1 MRSLLLTAA
10 LLSATFTSA
19 AEVFTDGPAQKVGEG
34 YKFTEGP
41 AWHPQE
47 KAFYFSDIPSNN
59 MQRWTADG
67 GSKLF
72 LDRKSRSNGIVVDP
86 QGRLIFCEIDKRA
99 IVRRAQDGT
108 ETILADNVGGQKL
121 NAPND
126 LWLAPNGDIYF
137 TLPKLRPSK
146 AKKDGVPEDVLNGT
160 LCRISADGKSVTNVG
175 KAVGVEA
182 PNGVVGTSSG
192 KQIWW
197 TDGTVCKTAKINS
210 DGTLSDPK
218 VAAKVGSDG
227 LAVDARGRLYTTAKE
242 GLAIHDADANQIGLI
257 PVPESPSNMKFGGV
271 DGTTLFITART
282 GAYLV
287 KSKTPGESFGK

>member
-1 MRSLLLTAA
+1 M
-10 LLSATFTSA
+10 
-19 AEVFTDGPAQKVGEG
+19 
-34 YKFTEGP
+34 
-41 AWHPQE
+41 
-47 KAFYFSDIPSNN
+47 
-59 MQRWTADG
+59 
-67 GSKLF
+67 
-72 LDRKSRSNGIVVDP
+72 
-86 QGRLIFCEIDKRA
+86 
-99 IVRRAQDGT
+99 RRAQDGT

-137 TLPKLRPSK
+137 TLPKLRPAK

-182 PNGVVGTSSG
+182 PNGVVGTSNG

-197 TDGTVCKTAKINS
+197 TDGAVCKTAKINA

-242 GLAIHDADANQIGLI
+242 GLAIHDDEANQIGLI

-287 KSKTPGESFGK
+287 KSKTAGEGFGK

>member
-10 LLSATFTSA
+10 LLSASFASA

-59 MQRWTADG
+59 IQRWTAEG
-67 GSKLF
+67 GSKLSV
-72 LDRKSRSNGIVVDP
+72 DRKSRSNGIVIDP

-108 ETILADNVGGQKL
+108 ETILADNVAGQKL

-137 TLPKLRPSK
+137 TLPKLRPAK

-182 PNGVVGTSSG
+182 PNGVVGTSNG

-197 TDGTVCKTAKINS
+197 TDGAVCKTAKINA

-227 LAVDARGRLYTTAKE
+227 LAVDARGRLYTTAKG
-242 GLAIHDADANQIGLI
+242 GLAVHDDEANEIGFI
-257 PVPESPSNMKFGGV
+257 SVPESPSNMKFGGV
-271 DGTTLFITART
+271 DGKTLFITART

-287 KSKTPGESFGK
+287 KSKTPGEGFGK

>member
-10 LLSATFTSA
+10 LFSASIAYA
-19 AEVFTDGPAQKVGEG
+19 AEVFTYGPAQKVGEG

-59 MQRWTADG
+59 IQRWTAEG

-72 LDRKSRSNGIVVDP
+72 VDRKSRSNGIVIDP

-108 ETILADNVGGQKL
+108 ETILADNVAGQKL

-137 TLPKLRPSK
+137 TLPKLRPAK

-182 PNGVVGTSSG
+182 PNGVVGTSNG

-197 TDGTVCKTAKINS
+197 TDGAVCKTAKINA

-242 GLAIHDADANQIGLI
+242 GLAIHDDEANQIGFI
-257 PVPESPSNMKFGGV
+257 SVPESPSNMKFGGV

-287 KSKTPGESFGK
+287 KSKTAGEGFGK

>member
-10 LLSATFTSA
+10 LLSASIASA
-19 AEVFTDGPAQKVGEG
+19 AEVFTYGPAQKVGEG

-59 MQRWTADG
+59 IQRWTAEG

-72 LDRKSRSNGIVVDP
+72 VDRKSRSNGIVIDP

-108 ETILADNVGGQKL
+108 ETILADNVVGQKL

-137 TLPKLRPSK
+137 TLPKLRPAK

-182 PNGVVGTSSG
+182 PNGVVGTSNG
-192 KQIWW
+192 KKIWW
-197 TDGTVCKTAKINS
+197 TDGSVCKTAKINA

-227 LAVDARGRLYTTAKE
+227 LAVDARGRLYTTAKG
-242 GLAIHDADANQIGLI
+242 GLAVHDDEANEIGFI
-257 PVPESPSNMKFGGV
+257 AVPESPSNMKFGGV

-282 GAYLV
+282 GAYIV
-287 KSKTPGESFGK
+287 EMKVRGDGFGK

>member
-10 LLSATFTSA
+10 LFSASIASA
-19 AEVFTDGPAQKVGEG
+19 AEVFTYGPAQKIGEG

-59 MQRWTADG
+59 IQRWTAEG

-72 LDRKSRSNGIVVDP
+72 VDRKSRSNGIVIDP

-108 ETILADNVGGQKL
+108 ETILADNVAGQKL

-137 TLPKLRPSK
+137 TLPKLRPAK

-182 PNGVVGTSSG
+182 PNGVVGTSNG

-197 TDGTVCKTAKINS
+197 TDGAVCKTAKINA

-227 LAVDARGRLYTTAKE
+227 LAVDARGRLYTTAKG
-242 GLAIHDADANQIGLI
+242 GLAVHDDEANEIGFI
-257 PVPESPSNMKFGGV
+257 SVPESPSNMKFGGV

-287 KSKTPGESFGK
+287 KSKTPGEGFGK

>member
-10 LLSATFTSA
+10 LFSASFASA
-19 AEVFTDGPAQKVGEG
+19 AEVFTEGPAQKVGEG

-59 MQRWTADG
+59 MQRWTAEG

-99 IVRRAQDGT
+99 IVRRDKDGT
-108 ETILADNVGGQKL
+108 ETILADSCDGQKL
-121 NAPND
+121 TAPND

-146 AKKDGVPEDVLNGT
+146 AKKDAIPENVLNGT

-182 PNGVVGTSSG
+182 PNGVVGTSGG

-197 TDGTVCKTAKINS
+197 TDGTVCKTAKINA
-210 DGTLSDPK
+210 DGSLSDPK
-218 VAAKVGSDG
+218 VAAKVGR
-227 LAVDARGRLYTTAKE
+227 LGRRRPRPPLHHRQGRPRRA
-242 GLAIHDADANQIGLI
+242 
-257 PVPESPSNMKFGGV
+257 
-271 DGTTLFITART
+271 
-282 GAYLV
+282 
-287 KSKTPGESFGK
+287 

>member
-10 LLSATFTSA
+10 LFSASIASA
-19 AEVFTDGPAQKVGEG
+19 AEVFTYGPAQKIGEG

-59 MQRWTADG
+59 IQRWTAEG

-72 LDRKSRSNGIVVDP
+72 VDRKSRSNGIVIDP

-108 ETILADNVGGQKL
+108 ETILADNVAGQKL

-137 TLPKLRPSK
+137 TLPKLRPAK

-182 PNGVVGTSSG
+182 PNGVVGTSNG

-197 TDGTVCKTAKINS
+197 TDGAVCKTAKINA

-242 GLAIHDADANQIGLI
+242 GLAIHDDEANQIGFI
-257 PVPESPSNMKFGGV
+257 SVPESPSNMKFGGV

-287 KSKTPGESFGK
+287 KSKTAGEGFGK

>member
-10 LLSATFTSA
+10 LLSASIASA
-19 AEVFTDGPAQKVGEG
+19 AEVFTYGPAQKVGEG

-59 MQRWTADG
+59 IQRWTAEG

-72 LDRKSRSNGIVVDP
+72 VDRKSRSNGIVIDP

-108 ETILADNVGGQKL
+108 ETILADNVVGQKL

-137 TLPKLRPSK
+137 TLPKLRPAK

-182 PNGVVGTSSG
+182 PNGVVGTSNG
-192 KQIWW
+192 KKIWW
-197 TDGTVCKTAKINS
+197 TDGSVCKTAKINA

-227 LAVDARGRLYTTAKE
+227 LAVDARGRLYTTAKG
-242 GLAIHDADANQIGLI
+242 GLAIHDDEANEIGFI
-257 PVPESPSNMKFGGV
+257 SVPESPSNMKFGGV

-282 GAYLV
+282 GAYLL
-287 KSKTPGESFGK
+287 KSKTPGEGFGK

>member
-1 MRSLLLTAA
+1 M
-10 LLSATFTSA
+10 
-19 AEVFTDGPAQKVGEG
+19 
-34 YKFTEGP
+34 
-41 AWHPQE
+41 
-47 KAFYFSDIPSNN
+47 
-59 MQRWTADG
+59 
-67 GSKLF
+67 
-72 LDRKSRSNGIVVDP
+72 
-86 QGRLIFCEIDKRA
+86 
-99 IVRRAQDGT
+99 
-108 ETILADNVGGQKL
+108 LADNVAGQKL

-137 TLPKLRPSK
+137 TLPKLRPAK

-182 PNGVVGTSSG
+182 PNGVVGTSNG

-197 TDGTVCKTAKINS
+197 TDGTVCKTAKINA

-242 GLAIHDADANQIGLI
+242 GLAVHDADANQIGLI

-287 KSKTPGESFGK
+287 KSKTPGEGFAK

>member
-1 MRSLLLTAA
+1 MRSLLLAAA
-10 LLSATFTSA
+10 LLSASIASA
-19 AEVFTDGPAQKVGEG
+19 AEVFTYGPAQKVGEG

-59 MQRWTADG
+59 IQRWTAEG

-72 LDRKSRSNGIVVDP
+72 VDRKSRSNGIVIDP

-108 ETILADNVGGQKL
+108 ETILADNVAGQKL

-137 TLPKLRPSK
+137 TLPKLRPAK

-182 PNGVVGTSSG
+182 PNGVVGTSNG

-197 TDGTVCKTAKINS
+197 TDGAVCKTAKINA

-227 LAVDARGRLYTTAKE
+227 LAVDARGRLYTTAKG
-242 GLAIHDADANQIGLI
+242 GLAVHDDEANEIGFI
-257 PVPESPSNMKFGGV
+257 SVPENPSNMKFGGV

-287 KSKTPGESFGK
+287 KSKTAGEGFGK

>member
-10 LLSATFTSA
+10 LLSATFATA
-19 AEVFTDGPAQKVGEG
+19 AEVFTYGPAQKVGEG

-59 MQRWTADG
+59 IQRWTAEG

-72 LDRKSRSNGIVVDP
+72 VDRKSRSNGIVVDP

-99 IVRRAQDGT
+99 IVRRALDGT
-108 ETILADNVGGQKL
+108 ETILADSCDGQKL
-121 NAPND
+121 TAPND

-137 TLPKLRPSK
+137 TLPKLRPAK
-146 AKKDGVPEDVLNGT
+146 AKKDAIPENVLNGT

-182 PNGVVGTSSG
+182 PNGVVGTSGG

-197 TDGTVCKTAKINS
+197 TDGTVCKTARINA

-242 GLAIHDADANQIGLI
+242 GLAIHDAEANQIGLI
-257 PVPESPSNMKFGGV
+257 PFPESPSNMKFGGV
-271 DGTTLFITART
+271 DGTTLFVTART

-287 KSKTPGESFGK
+287 KSKTPGEGFGK

>member
-10 LLSATFTSA
+10 LFSASIAYA
-19 AEVFTDGPAQKVGEG
+19 AEVFTYGPAQKVGEG

-59 MQRWTADG
+59 IQRWTAEG

-72 LDRKSRSNGIVVDP
+72 VDRKSRSNGIVIDP

-108 ETILADNVGGQKL
+108 ETILADNVAGQKL

-137 TLPKLRPSK
+137 TLPKLRPAK

-182 PNGVVGTSSG
+182 PNGVVGTSNG

-197 TDGTVCKTAKINS
+197 TDGAVCKTAKIKA

-242 GLAIHDADANQIGLI
+242 GLAIHDDEANQIGFI
-257 PVPESPSNMKFGGV
+257 SVPESPSNMKFGGV

-287 KSKTPGESFGK
+287 KSKTAGEGFGK

>member
-10 LLSATFTSA
+10 LLSASIASA
-19 AEVFTDGPAQKVGEG
+19 AEVFTYGPAQKVGEG

-59 MQRWTADG
+59 MQRWTAEG

-72 LDRKSRSNGIVVDP
+72 VDRKSRSNGIVIDP

-108 ETILADNVGGQKL
+108 ETILADNVAGQKL

-137 TLPKLRPSK
+137 TLPKLRPAK

-160 LCRISADGKSVTNVG
+160 LCRISADGKSVTDVG

-182 PNGVVGTSSG
+182 PNGVVGTSNG
-192 KQIWW
+192 KKIWW
-197 TDGTVCKTAKINS
+197 TDGTVCKTAKINA
-210 DGTLSDPK
+210 DGTLSEPK

-227 LAVDARGRLYTTAKE
+227 LAVDARGRLYTTAKG
-242 GLAIHDADANQIGLI
+242 GLAVHDDEANEIGFI
-257 PVPESPSNMKFGGV
+257 SVPESPSNMKFGGV

-282 GAYLV
+282 GAYLL
-287 KSKTPGESFGK
+287 KSKTPGEGFAK

>member
-10 LLSATFTSA
+10 LLSASFASA
-19 AEVFTDGPAQKVGEG
+19 AEVFNAGPAKKVGEG

-59 MQRWTADG
+59 IQRWTAEG

-72 LDRKSRSNGIVVDP
+72 VDRKSRSNGIVIDP
-86 QGRLIFCEIDKRA
+86 QGCLIFCEIDKRA

-108 ETILADNVGGQKL
+108 ETILADNVAGQKL

-137 TLPKLRPSK
+137 TLPKLRPAK

-182 PNGVVGTSSG
+182 PNGVVGTSNG
-192 KQIWW
+192 KKIWW
-197 TDGTVCKTAKINS
+197 TDGSVCKTAKINA

-227 LAVDARGRLYTTAKE
+227 LAVDARGRLYTTAKG
-242 GLAIHDADANQIGLI
+242 GLAVHDDEANEIGFI
-257 PVPESPSNMKFGGV
+257 SVPESPSNMKFGGV

-287 KSKTPGESFGK
+287 KSKTPGEGFGK

>member
-1 MRSLLLTAA
+1 MLFLSSPFTTSLAC
-10 LLSATFTSA
+10 A
-19 AEVFTDGPAQKVGEG
+19 AEVFNATPAQKVGEG

-59 MQRWTADG
+59 IQRWTAEG

-72 LDRKSRSNGIVVDP
+72 VDRKSRSNGIVVDP

-99 IVRRAQDGT
+99 IVRRDKDGT
-108 ETILADNVGGQKL
+108 ETILADSCEGQKL
-121 NAPND
+121 TAPND

-137 TLPKLRPSK
+137 TLPKLRASK
-146 AKKDGVPEDVLNGT
+146 AKKDAIPENVLNGT

-182 PNGVVGTSSG
+182 PNGVVGTSGG

-197 TDGTVCKTAKINS
+197 TDGAVCKTAKINA

-227 LAVDARGRLYTTAKE
+227 LAVDERGNLYTVTKE
-242 GLAIHDADANQIGLI
+242 GVAIHNADAEQIGGI
-257 PVPESPSNMKFGGV
+257 AVPESPSNLKFGGK
-271 DGTTLFITART
+271 DGKTLFITART
-282 GAYLV
+282 GAYIV
-287 KSKTPGESFGK
+287 EMKVRGDGFGK

>member
-10 LLSATFTSA
+10 LLSASFASA
-19 AEVFTDGPAQKVGEG
+19 AEVFNAGPAKKVGEG

-59 MQRWTADG
+59 MQRWTAEG

-99 IVRRAQDGT
+99 IVRRDKDGT
-108 ETILADNVGGQKL
+108 ETVLAESCDGQKL
-121 NAPND
+121 TAPND

-146 AKKDGVPEDVLNGT
+146 AKKDAIPENVLNGT

-175 KAVGVEA
+175 MAVGVEA
-182 PNGVVGTSSG
+182 PNGVVGTVDG
-192 KQIWW
+192 KKIWW
-197 TDGTVCKTAKINS
+197 TDGVVCKSAKVNA
-210 DGTLSDPK
+210 DGTLSEAK
-218 VAAKVGSDG
+218 VASKLGSDG
-227 LAVDARGRLYTTAKE
+227 LAVDERGNLYTVTKE
-242 GLAIHDADANQIGLI
+242 GIAIHDAEANQIGAI
-257 PVPESPSNMKFGGV
+257 AVPESPSNLKFGGI
-271 DGTTLFITART
+271 DGKTLFITART
-282 GAYLV
+282 GAYIV
-287 KSKTPGESFGK
+287 EMKVRGDGFGK

>member
-10 LLSATFTSA
+10 LFSASIASA
-19 AEVFTDGPAQKVGEG
+19 AEVFTYGPAQKVGEG

-47 KAFYFSDIPSNN
+47 KAFYFSDIPSNHI
-59 MQRWTADG
+59 QRWTADG

-72 LDRKSRSNGIVVDP
+72 VDRKSRSNGIVIDP

-108 ETILADNVGGQKL
+108 ETILADNVAGQKL
-121 NAPND
+121 TAPND

-137 TLPKLRPSK
+137 TLPKLRPAK

-182 PNGVVGTSSG
+182 PNGVVGTSNG

-197 TDGTVCKTAKINS
+197 TDGAVCKTAKINA

-287 KSKTPGESFGK
+287 KSKTAGEGFGK